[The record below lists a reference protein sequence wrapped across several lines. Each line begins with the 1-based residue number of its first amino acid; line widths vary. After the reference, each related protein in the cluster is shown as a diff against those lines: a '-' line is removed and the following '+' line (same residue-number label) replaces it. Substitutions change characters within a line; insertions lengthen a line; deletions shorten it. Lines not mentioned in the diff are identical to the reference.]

1 MSALDAAKRAD
12 QLKEDANRS
21 LHEDRPQEALSL
33 YTKAIGIQPSA
44 VLYANRAAAQMR
56 IGRLQKAIEDA
67 NEALKLDK
75 TYAKAY
81 YRKARALCDDK
92 QYDAA
97 DRCLDEAFQNLPP
110 NDDYRR
116 EKERE
121 ALEKLR
127 DLVEQKRDEARG
139 APTAKHFEFL
149 GELGTGNYSSVY
161 EVARKSDA
169 QRFALKLVE
178 KAQVDKIKRRHPN
191 VHNEVKMEKVRC
203 RRPFTPS
210 TRLVSVERGRFHA
223 GRPQATVRRPAP
235 EYYSLTRDLP
245 GLRYIILL
253 TRIMSRRRDVVA
265 DFECRWV
272 ESWHTRTLLVS
283 AVLGRG
289 TCGCGGALPR
299 AQLGPPRPQTREP
312 HARRARPRQAHRLRD
327 VQGPRR

>member
-1 MSALDAAKRAD
+1 MELESSAEECGCAPTPRELRALSRRSALGIGVAGGLLLFGGASAFSLAPAFAESYPSWDDVQNAKANEAAKSREVTRIEGLIQSLTAEVERTQAEAQRLSDEFYVAQQAYFDAAKRAD
-12 QLKEDANRS
+12 QLKDDANRS

-56 IGRLQKAIEDA
+56 IGRLQKAIDDA
-67 NEALKLDK
+67 DEALKLDK

-149 GELGTGNYSSVY
+149 GELFVMILSTKKSFSRKDLFEAESLVVGSTYTSS
-161 EVARKSDA
+161 
-169 QRFALKLVE
+169 F
-178 KAQVDKIKRRHPN
+178 
-191 VHNEVKMEKVRC
+191 VR
-203 RRPFTPS
+203 
-210 TRLVSVERGRFHA
+210 
-223 GRPQATVRRPAP
+223 
-235 EYYSLTRDLP
+235 
-245 GLRYIILL
+245 
-253 TRIMSRRRDVVA
+253 
-265 DFECRWV
+265 
-272 ESWHTRTLLVS
+272 
-283 AVLGRG
+283 
-289 TCGCGGALPR
+289 
-299 AQLGPPRPQTREP
+299 
-312 HARRARPRQAHRLRD
+312 
-327 VQGPRR
+327 

>member
-1 MSALDAAKRAD
+1 MASTPSTVLINQKTARRSRTAMAALDAAKRAD
-12 QLKEDANRS
+12 QLKDDANRS

-56 IGRLQKAIEDA
+56 IGRLQKAIDDA

-81 YRKARALCDDK
+81 YRKARALTDDK

-161 EVARKSDA
+161 EVARKSDS

-191 VHNEVKMEKVRC
+191 VHNEVKMEKVR
-203 RRPFTPS
+203 
-210 TRLVSVERGRFHA
+210 
-223 GRPQATVRRPAP
+223 
-235 EYYSLTRDLP
+235 
-245 GLRYIILL
+245 
-253 TRIMSRRRDVVA
+253 
-265 DFECRWV
+265 
-272 ESWHTRTLLVS
+272 
-283 AVLGRG
+283 
-289 TCGCGGALPR
+289 
-299 AQLGPPRPQTREP
+299 
-312 HARRARPRQAHRLRD
+312 
-327 VQGPRR
+327 

>member
-1 MSALDAAKRAD
+1 MAALDAAKRAD
-12 QLKEDANRS
+12 QLKDDANRS

-56 IGRLQKAIEDA
+56 IGRLQKAIDDA

-81 YRKARALCDDK
+81 YRKARALTDDK

-161 EVARKSDA
+161 EVARKSDGSK
-169 QRFALKLVE
+169 FALKLVE

-191 VHNEVKMEKVRC
+191 VHNEVKMEKVRIPAPC
-203 RRPFTPS
+203 RRRDSSPGMMEVGGLFFDFDHAQAALK
-210 TRLVSVERGRFHA
+210 RLSEDPH
-223 GRPQATVRRPAP
+223 PN
-235 EYYSLTRDLP
+235 
-245 GLRYIILL
+245 IILL
-253 TRIMSRRRDVVA
+253 HATFQDYTTLYFLLELCPGGEMWSSTLNADGSKAGIPAPYSLARCWVAELVDAVEHCHAHNLVHRDLKPENLMLDA
-265 DFECRWV
+265 
-272 ESWHTRTLLVS
+272 
-283 AVLGRG
+283 
-289 TCGCGGALPR
+289 
-299 AQLGPPRPQTREP
+299 
-312 HARRARPRQAHRLRD
+312 
-327 VQGPRR
+327 

>member
-1 MSALDAAKRAD
+1 M
-12 QLKEDANRS
+12 
-21 LHEDRPQEALSL
+21 

-56 IGRLQKAIEDA
+56 IGRLQKAIDDA
-67 NEALKLDK
+67 DEALKLDK

-97 DRCLDEAFQNLPP
+97 DRCLDDAFQNLPP

-139 APTAKHFEFL
+139 APTVKHFEII

-161 EVARKSDA
+161 EVARKSDS

-191 VHNEVKMEKVRC
+191 VHNEVRMEKVC
-203 RRPFTPS
+203 
-210 TRLVSVERGRFHA
+210 
-223 GRPQATVRRPAP
+223 
-235 EYYSLTRDLP
+235 
-245 GLRYIILL
+245 
-253 TRIMSRRRDVVA
+253 
-265 DFECRWV
+265 
-272 ESWHTRTLLVS
+272 
-283 AVLGRG
+283 
-289 TCGCGGALPR
+289 
-299 AQLGPPRPQTREP
+299 
-312 HARRARPRQAHRLRD
+312 
-327 VQGPRR
+327 

>member
-1 MSALDAAKRAD
+1 MSALDAAQRAD
-12 QLKEDANRS
+12 QLKDDANRS

-56 IGRLQKAIEDA
+56 IGRLQKAIDDA

-81 YRKARALCDDK
+81 YRKARALADDK

-110 NDDYRR
+110 VENDYRR
-116 EKERE
+116 EKELE

-161 EVARKSDA
+161 EVARKSDGSK
-169 QRFALKLVE
+169 FALKLVE

-191 VHNEVKMEKVRC
+191 VHNEVKMEKVC
-203 RRPFTPS
+203 GRRPFTPS
-210 TRLVSVERGRFHA
+210 TRLVSGNDGRGWSLFRFRSHA
-223 GRPQATVRRPAP
+223 GRPQATVRGPAP
-235 EYYSLTRDLP
+235 EHHTATRDLP
-245 GLRYIILL
+245 GLRYFIFP
-253 TRIMSRRRDVVA
+253 A
-265 DFECRWV
+265 
-272 ESWHTRTLLVS
+272 
-283 AVLGRG
+283 
-289 TCGCGGALPR
+289 
-299 AQLGPPRPQTREP
+299 
-312 HARRARPRQAHRLRD
+312 
-327 VQGPRR
+327 

>member
-1 MSALDAAKRAD
+1 MAALDAAQRAD
-12 QLKEDANRS
+12 QLKDDANRS

-56 IGRLQKAIEDA
+56 IGRLQKAIDDA
-67 NEALKLDK
+67 DEALKLDK

-97 DRCLDEAFQNLPP
+97 DRCLDEAFQNLPA
-110 NDDYRR
+110 NEDYRR

-161 EVARKSDA
+161 EVARKSDGSK
-169 QRFALKLVE
+169 FALKLVE

-191 VHNEVKMEKVRC
+191 VHNEVKMEKVRISASLYAVDATRLHESFS
-203 RRPFTPS
+203 RRPPS
-210 TRLVSVERGRFHA
+210 SA
-223 GRPQATVRRPAP
+223 
-235 EYYSLTRDLP
+235 
-245 GLRYIILL
+245 
-253 TRIMSRRRDVVA
+253 SRK
-265 DFECRWV
+265 
-272 ESWHTRTLLVS
+272 TRTRTSSCYTRPSRTTLHYISCLNCAPAARCGLV
-283 AVLGRG
+283 
-289 TCGCGGALPR
+289 
-299 AQLGPPRPQTREP
+299 
-312 HARRARPRQAHRLRD
+312 H
-327 VQGPRR
+327 

>member
-1 MSALDAAKRAD
+1 MAALDAAKRAD
-12 QLKEDANRS
+12 QLKDDANRS

-56 IGRLQKAIEDA
+56 IGRLQKAIDDA
-67 NEALKLDK
+67 DEALKLDK

-161 EVARKSDA
+161 EVSRKSDA

-191 VHNEVKMEKVRC
+191 VHNEVKMEKART
-203 RRPFTPS
+203 RRPRGGFTPS
-210 TRLVSVERGRFHA
+210 TRLVSGNDGSGWSRF
-223 GRPQATVRRPAP
+223 R
-235 EYYSLTRDLP
+235 
-245 GLRYIILL
+245 
-253 TRIMSRRRDVVA
+253 
-265 DFECRWV
+265 F
-272 ESWHTRTLLVS
+272 
-283 AVLGRG
+283 
-289 TCGCGGALPR
+289 
-299 AQLGPPRPQTREP
+299 
-312 HARRARPRQAHRLRD
+312 
-327 VQGPRR
+327 

>member
-1 MSALDAAKRAD
+1 MAALDAAKRAD
-12 QLKEDANRS
+12 QLKDDANRS

-56 IGRLQKAIEDA
+56 IGRLQKAIDDA

-81 YRKARALCDDK
+81 YRKARALTEDK

-161 EVARKSDA
+161 EVARKSDS

-191 VHNEVKMEKVRC
+191 VHNEVRMEKVRW

-210 TRLVSVERGRFHA
+210 TRLVSGNDGSFSIS
-223 GRPQATVRRPAP
+223 RPFSRRPP
-235 EYYSLTRDLP
+235 
-245 GLRYIILL
+245 
-253 TRIMSRRRDVVA
+253 SR
-265 DFECRWV
+265 
-272 ESWHTRTLLVS
+272 
-283 AVLGRG
+283 G
-289 TCGCGGALPR
+289 
-299 AQLGPPRPQTREP
+299 
-312 HARRARPRQAHRLRD
+312 
-327 VQGPRR
+327 

>member
-12 QLKEDANRS
+12 QLKDDANRS

-56 IGRLQKAIEDA
+56 IGRLQKAIDDA

-81 YRKARALCDDK
+81 YRKARALTDDK

-161 EVARKSDA
+161 EVARKSDGSK
-169 QRFALKLVE
+169 FALKLVE

-191 VHNEVKMEKVRC
+191 VHNEVKMEKVR
-203 RRPFTPS
+203 R
-210 TRLVSVERGRFHA
+210 
-223 GRPQATVRRPAP
+223 RRPATLLRR
-235 EYYSLTRDLP
+235 YAVDARRLRLTP
-245 GLRYIILL
+245 F
-253 TRIMSRRRDVVA
+253 SRRPPSSACPRT
-265 DFECRWV
+265 R
-272 ESWHTRTLLVS
+272 TRTLFSYTRPSRTTLPYIS
-283 AVLGRG
+283 FWNCAPAAR
-289 TCGCGGALPR
+289 CG
-299 AQLGPPRPQTREP
+299 
-312 HARRARPRQAHRLRD
+312 RARSMRT
-327 VQGPRR
+327 GRRPAYPHPTP

>member
-1 MSALDAAKRAD
+1 MAALDASRRAD

-67 NEALKLDK
+67 NEALQLDK

-81 YRKARALCDDK
+81 YRKARALTDDK

-110 NDDYRR
+110 VENDYRR
-116 EKERE
+116 EKDLE

-161 EVARKSDA
+161 EVARKSDGSK
-169 QRFALKLVE
+169 FALKLVE

-191 VHNEVKMEKVRC
+191 VHNEVKMEKVRT
-203 RRPFTPS
+203 RRPRGGFTPS
-210 TRLVSVERGRFHA
+210 TRLVSRRG
-223 GRPQATVRRPAP
+223 
-235 EYYSLTRDLP
+235 
-245 GLRYIILL
+245 
-253 TRIMSRRRDVVA
+253 
-265 DFECRWV
+265 
-272 ESWHTRTLLVS
+272 
-283 AVLGRG
+283 GRG
-289 TCGCGGALPR
+289 WSLFR
-299 AQLGPPRPQTREP
+299 F
-312 HARRARPRQAHRLRD
+312 
-327 VQGPRR
+327 

>member
-1 MSALDAAKRAD
+1 M
-12 QLKEDANRS
+12 
-21 LHEDRPQEALSL
+21 

-56 IGRLQKAIEDA
+56 IGRLQKAIDDA
-67 NEALKLDK
+67 DEALKLDK

-116 EKERE
+116 EKERD

-139 APTAKHFEFL
+139 APTAKHFEIF

-178 KAQVDKIKRRHPN
+178 KAQVDKIKAPPERAQRGQDGEGAHTASRGLSTTIRRRRDSSHG
-191 VHNEVKMEKVRC
+191 RC
-203 RRPFTPS
+203 GWS
-210 TRLVSVERGRFHA
+210 LVPHA
-223 GRPQATVRRPAP
+223 GRPQAT
-235 EYYSLTRDLP
+235 E
-245 GLRYIILL
+245 
-253 TRIMSRRRDVVA
+253 
-265 DFECRWV
+265 
-272 ESWHTRTLLVS
+272 
-283 AVLGRG
+283 
-289 TCGCGGALPR
+289 
-299 AQLGPPRPQTREP
+299 
-312 HARRARPRQAHRLRD
+312 
-327 VQGPRR
+327 